1 MQKLSFFRIPDLFL
15 FISLTVIPLYVLF
28 HQTRFFPAKPVAVVE
43 VAGVV
48 RYTIPLDKERQVI
61 LNDWN
66 PPVVLEVKPGKI
78 RILKN
83 DCPQHIC
90 QHTGYITGTGQSII
104 CVPKKILI
112 YLKNVNGRDKDQQVT
127 TVTG

>member
-1 MQKLSFFRIPDLFL
+1 MQKLPFFRIPDIFLFL
-15 FISLTVIPLYVLF
+15 SLAMIPIYVLF
-28 HQTRFFPAKPVAVVE
+28 HQRDFFPARPVAVLE
-43 VAGVV
+43 VAGAV
-48 RYTIPLDKERQVI
+48 RYTIPLNEERQII

-66 PPVVLEVKPGKI
+66 PPVVLQVKPGKI

-90 QHTGYITGTGQSII
+90 LHTGYISESGQSII

-112 YLKNVNGRDKDQQVT
+112 YLKNGKHKDKAVT